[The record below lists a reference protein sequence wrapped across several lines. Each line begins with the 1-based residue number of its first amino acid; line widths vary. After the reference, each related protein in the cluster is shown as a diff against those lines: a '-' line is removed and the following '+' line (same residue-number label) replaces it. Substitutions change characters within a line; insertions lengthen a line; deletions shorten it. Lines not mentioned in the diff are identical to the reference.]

1 MKYIKRLHILF
12 LFFLSLAFNAQSNN
26 GDDTVYLSKN
36 LSNRGATL
44 NGVIIASGQSQVYR
58 AHDNISISGSNP
70 VTVNQKGSI
79 TLIAGRSILL
89 LPGTRIS
96 YGGFMYASIG
106 PNGKSSKQAGKEA
119 SLVTIEENEKIE
131 EQVNLSMSV
140 ALFSPFSTCKN
151 DHLHAGD
158 AEEGSYNLSNN
169 VLSAISPEHQ
179 RKVAVDSYFRTEVSH
194 KQMLINYSS
203 VLISH
208 ENRAETMR
216 VLRL

>member
-1 MKYIKRLHILF
+1 MRRLHILF
-12 LFFLSLAFNAQSNN
+12 LLFLSTAFHAQSTQSNCGVN
-26 GDDTVYLSKN
+26 TVCVSGN
-36 LSNRGATL
+36 IQNRNASL

-79 TLIAGRSILL
+79 TLIAGKSILL

-96 YGGFMYASIG
+96 YGGFMYATIG
-106 PNGKSSKQAGKEA
+106 TNGKSGKQAGKEV

-131 EQVNLSMSV
+131 ELATLALSV
-140 ALFSPFSTCKN
+140 ALFTPFSTCNN
-151 DHLHAGD
+151 DHLYTGD
-158 AEEGSYNLSNN
+158 AEQGSFDLSNN
-169 VLSAISPEHQ
+169 VLSAISPEQQ
-179 RKVAVDSYFRTEVSH
+179 RKVAVDSYFRAEVSH
-194 KQMLINYSS
+194 RQMLINYSS